1 MLHSEPPH
9 VTHVS
14 DWELGLA
21 AVLILVGVVLMALIL
36 PAFVWIRSR
45 LARPSC
51 HQAWSVWIPS
61 WTACGQFA
69 GRVPDS
75 GISGLAPLVGGRRY

>member
-21 AVLILVGVVLMALIL
+21 GVLILVGVVLTALIL
-36 PAFVWIRSR
+36 PAFV
-45 LARPSC
+45 
-51 HQAWSVWIPS
+51 
-61 WTACGQFA
+61 
-69 GRVPDS
+69 
-75 GISGLAPLVGGRRY
+75 